1 LSAIAERAA
10 QRAPTPRRAHGRRRW
25 TRVLLPTYTGAVI
38 FYLTSP
44 ILVMILFGF
53 NDTKGRFNL
62 SWQGFTIEWYR
73 QLLGIPDLTSALKNS
88 LLIAAFS
95 TVVATILG
103 TMIAL
108 ALARHRFHGQSST
121 NLILFMNIAAPEVV
135 LGAALLGIFITLQVP
150 LGFLTIFLAHVMFN
164 IAFVAVTVR
173 ARLSGMDTSL
183 EEAAQDLGAT
193 PWITFW
199 LVTLPL
205 IFPGVLAG
213 GLLAFALSIDDYVIT
228 SFISGQTITFPLW
241 VYGASRLGIPPQVNV
256 MGTLIFLFG
265 VTLAFGNILLNRRAS
280 GEARGVVPEEE
291 PDPALRTAAAASVG
305 AR

>member
-1 LSAIAERAA
+1 
-10 QRAPTPRRAHGRRRW
+10 
-25 TRVLLPTYTGAVI
+25 VLPIYTGAVI

-62 SWQGFTIEWYR
+62 AWQGFTIVWYKH
-73 QLLGIPDLTSALKNS
+73 LLDIPDLTSSIKNS

-95 TVVATILG
+95 TVTATILG

-108 ALARHRFHGQSST
+108 ALARHRFRGQSAT

-135 LGAALLGIFITLQVP
+135 LGASLLAIFITLQVP
-150 LGFLTIFLAHVMFN
+150 LGFFTIFLAHVMFN
-164 IAFVAVTVR
+164 VAYVAVTVR
-173 ARLSGMDTSL
+173 ARLAGMDMAL

-193 PWITFW
+193 PWVTFW
-199 LVTLPL
+199 KVTLPL

-213 GLLAFALSIDDYVIT
+213 ALLAFALSVDDYVIT
-228 SFISGQTITFPLW
+228 SFIYGQTVTFPLW

-256 MGTLIFLFG
+256 MGTLLFLGG
-265 VTLAFGNILLNRRAS
+265 VILALGNIMLNRRSSA
-280 GEARGVVPEEE
+280 GGRAIVPESEE
-291 PDPALRTAAAASVG
+291 ELALGRAA
-305 AR
+305 